1 MVNTWFVVIPAVN
14 VNSSTAE
21 KELVD
26 FREQYQPGT
35 SEYNAAI
42 AGKAFNDPNLGQLV
56 IKWKGPFAT
65 EAQAQTAQAAKQQS
79 PNPVNDAVNA
89 AENSTTG
96 PTGAI
101 LAIWSKLN
109 DRGTWI
115 RVAEVTLGI
124 SLVLVALAHM
134 TGAARVIDLPASLA
148 KQAGKTAKVTK

>member
-1 MVNTWFVVIPAVN
+1 MTNTWFVVIPAVN

-26 FREQYQPGT
+26 FREQYLPGT

-65 EAQAQTAQAAKQQS
+65 EAQAQTAQHPTQQS
-79 PNPVNDAVNA
+79 PNPLNDAVNA

-96 PTGAI
+96 PTAAI
-101 LAIWSKLN
+101 LGIWSKLN

-115 RVAEVTLGI
+115 SIAEGALGI
-124 SLVLVALAHM
+124 ALILVALAEM
-134 TGAARVIDLPASLA
+134 TGAPRVIDLPATLA
-148 KQAGKTAKVTK
+148 KSASKAAKVTK